1 MFGVVIVG
9 AGLAGARCA
18 ERLRSGGYADRI
30 RMIGEEPVARTAAP
44 RSQRGSSQRRR
55 PRRSPLRSQDWWM
68 ESGIELTLG
77 RRVEQ
82 IDPARRS
89 VRLQGGSE
97 IRSNT
102 LVVATGSRARR
113 LPSLPG
119 ARASIPCGRFRTPLS
134 SEALLRPGRRLVV
147 VGAGFL
153 GTEVASTA
161 NALGVAVTLVD
172 PSPPLARVL
181 GDEIARLLA
190 KRYRDHGIDLRV
202 GVTLD
207 RIDVAEGRV
216 HGVRLNDGTSVA
228 SDARADRCRR
238 GAERPSRARSPRR
251 RAGSSTDAGGRTAF
265 DDVYACGD
273 AARSHHPL
281 LGEHVRLEHW
291 TDAAAQ
297 GSAVAETI
305 LGVDPAR
312 RELPVLLDG
321 SIRPASPVRGPC
333 SRNGLAWSWTA
344 NATSSRP
351 STSTATAAPLAA
363 LVANRPH
370 ELGRLRRDLSD
381 ARPRAA

>member
-1 MFGVVIVG
+1 MSGVVIVG

-30 RMIGEEPVARTAAP
+30 RMIGEEPVAP
-44 RSQRGSSQRRR
+44 YRR
-55 PRRSPLRSQDWWM
+55 PALSKGLLAGDVGLGDIRLRTQDWWM

-82 IDPARRS
+82 IDPERRS
-89 VRLQGGSE
+89 VTLQGGSE
-97 IRSNT
+97 IRWNT

-113 LPSLPG
+113 LPSLPH
-119 ARASIPCGRFRTPLS
+119 ARGVHTLRSLQD
-134 SEALLRPGRRLVV
+134 ALGLRSGLRQGGRLVV

-172 PSPPLARVL
+172 PSPPLSRVL

-202 GVTLD
+202 GVTLG

-216 HGVRLNDGTSVA
+216 RGVRLNDGTSVA
-228 SDARADRCRR
+228 GDAVLIAV
-238 GAERPSRARSPRR
+238 GAEPNVPRGLASSP
-251 RAGSSTDAGGRTAF
+251 AGGILTDAGGRTAF

-273 AARSHHPL
+273 VARSHHPL
-281 LGEHVRLEHW
+281 LGEYVRVEHW

-312 RELPVLLDG
+312 RELPFFWSDQFGLRLQYVGHAQEWARVELDG
-321 SIRPASPVRGPC
+321 EFNEFQALYLDRDGR
-333 SRNGLAWSWTA
+333 
-344 NATSSRP
+344 
-351 STSTATAAPLAA
+351 PLAA

-370 ELGRLRRDLSD
+370 ELGRLRRDLAD
-381 ARPRAA
+381 ALPRAA

>member
-1 MFGVVIVG
+1 MSGVVIVG

-18 ERLRSGGYADRI
+18 ERLRAGGYADRI
-30 RMIGEEPVARTAAP
+30 RMIGEEPVP
-44 RSQRGSSQRRR
+44 PYRR
-55 PRRSPLRSQDWWM
+55 PALSKGLLAGDVGLGDLRLRSQDWWT
-68 ESGIELTLG
+68 ESGIELMLG

-82 IDPARRS
+82 IDPARRRA
-89 VRLQGGSE
+89 RLQGGSE

-113 LPSLPG
+113 LPCLPAARGVHTLRSLQD
-119 ARASIPCGRFRTPLS
+119 
-134 SEALLRPGRRLVV
+134 ALGLRSALRPGRRLVV

-216 HGVRLNDGTSVA
+216 RGVRLNDGTSVA
-228 SDARADRCRR
+228 SDAVLIAV
-238 GAERPSRARSPRR
+238 GAEPNVPPGLAPSP
-251 RAGSSTDAGGRTAF
+251 AGGILTDAGGRTAF
-265 DDVYACGD
+265 HDVYACGD

-312 RELPVLLDG
+312 RELPFFWSDQFGLRLQYVGHAPEWACVELDG
-321 SIRPASPVRGPC
+321 EFDEFRALYLDRDG
-333 SRNGLAWSWTA
+333 R
-344 NATSSRP
+344 
-351 STSTATAAPLAA
+351 PLAA

-381 ARPRAA
+381 ALPRAA